1 MFIFAIAAAVAAV
14 DQASKFIVGR
24 HLQLYQSIPVFKRF
38 FHLTLVHNRGAA
50 FGMFKGGGFFFIF
63 IACLALIAVSIY
75 VKNRKK
81 RLTPL
86 PAVSLGLVAGGT
98 VGNLIDRLFL
108 GHVVDFLDFRI
119 WPVFNIADTAITCGM
134 VLLFIYFMKNSG
146 S

>member
-1 MFIFAIAAAVAAV
+1 
-14 DQASKFIVGR
+14 
-24 HLQLYQSIPVFKRF
+24 
-38 FHLTLVHNRGAA
+38 
-50 FGMFKGGGFFFIF
+50 MFKGGGFFFILT
-63 IACLALIAVSIY
+63 ACLALIAVSIY